1 MKRYEYKDEK
11 SEKFWEVHV
20 EGDSFTARYGKM
32 GASGQTST
40 KTFASGEKAQ
50 AEADKMAEKKVKKG
64 YVLVS
69 EGAAPQKKEVSGNP
83 DLESAIAADLGNTE
97 AWMVYGDWLQEQ
109 GDPRGELV
117 SIDCALAA
125 KPGDKKL
132 IKRKEALLKEHEAAW
147 LGKTL
152 IEARDGAESDD
163 MLKFAWKYGFLDSA
177 RLGEDFDNE
186 GPDLAKQT
194 RDLLKLDSAKFLREL
209 KLGPANAED
218 GEGDWGDA
226 VLALSKSGK
235 LHAMRT
241 LVIGDFDSEDCE
253 ISWSSMGDVG
263 KVWPCVP
270 NLREMTVHGGN
281 IKLGT
286 IDHANLEKLTIE
298 TGGLPL
304 AAAKSL
310 AAAKLPNLTSL
321 TVWLGT
327 DEYGGSSNIKSIKGI
342 FDGKGLPKVTHLG
355 LQNSDYQD
363 EIAKQISSAPILG
376 QLKTLDLSMGTMSD
390 EGGNALVAAADKFG
404 HLDSI
409 NVDENFLSDECVTAL
424 KAAFGDKI
432 NIGEQEDDDDGQHR
446 YVTVNE

>member
-20 EGDSFTARYGKM
+20 EGDSFTARYGKI

-40 KTFASGEKAQ
+40 KTFASNEKAQ
-50 AEADKMAEKKVKKG
+50 VEADKMAAKKVKKG

-69 EGAAPQKKEVSGNP
+69 EGEAPKAEMSGNP
-83 DLESAIAADLGNTE
+83 DLEMAIASDLTNIE

-117 SIDCALAA
+117 SIDCALAL
-125 KPGDKKL
+125 KPGDAKL
-132 IKRKEALLKEHEAAW
+132 EKRRDELLKEHEAAW

-152 IEARDGAESDD
+152 VEARKTSES
-163 MLKFAWKYGFLDSA
+163 FVEFEWKYGFLDSV
-177 RLGEDFDNE
+177 RVGEEYENE

-194 RDLLKLDSAKFLREL
+194 RDLLKLESAKFLRDL
-209 KLGPANAED
+209 KLGPANMED
-218 GEGDWGDA
+218 GEGDWTDA
-226 VLALSKSGK
+226 VLALSKAGK
-235 LHAMRT
+235 LHALRN

-253 ISWSSMGDVG
+253 ISWSDIGNVG
-263 KVWPCVP
+263 NVWPCVP
-270 NLREMTVHGGN
+270 NLQEMTVHGGG

-286 IDHANLEKLTIE
+286 IAHDKLEKLTIE

-310 AAAKLPNLTSL
+310 AAATLPNLTSL
-321 TVWLGT
+321 TVWFGT
-327 DEYGGSSNIKSIKGI
+327 DEYGRTCNIQSIQGI
-342 FDGKGLPKVTHLG
+342 FDGKGLPKVEHLG
-355 LQNSDYQD
+355 LQNADFQD
-363 EIAKQISSAPILG
+363 EIAEKVSGAAILG

-390 EGGNALVAAADKFG
+390 VGGNALVAAAEKFQ

-424 KAAFGDKI
+424 KAAFGERI
-432 NIGEQEDDDDGQHR
+432 NIGDQEDDEDGEYR
-446 YVTVNE
+446 FVSVGE